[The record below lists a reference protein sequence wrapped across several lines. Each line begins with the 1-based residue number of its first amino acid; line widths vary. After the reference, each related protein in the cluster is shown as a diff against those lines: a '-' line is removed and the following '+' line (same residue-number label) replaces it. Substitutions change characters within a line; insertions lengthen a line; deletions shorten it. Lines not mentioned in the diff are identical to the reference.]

1 MLGSL
6 VRDSA
11 LGGNNSC
18 SVEVTVESSDIET
31 RSSALASGILVCVA
45 IALAPAA
52 LGQGTRV
59 NAPVVSGGY
68 VGFWEIAADGSRV
81 FYAGWQTTVGTNEVH
96 DVPLDGSQ
104 ATRILSAPFAPGR
117 SCNPF
122 VSFRVAP
129 DETAVLYLADHDTDE
144 MVELYS
150 VPTDGSRVSTKLSG
164 AMIPAGDVQF
174 DFRWTPDGTRVLYRA
189 DATQDL

>member
-104 ATRILSAPFAPGR
+104 ATRVKVRLGRSSVRTVEVRSGLSEGDQVILS
-117 SCNPF
+117 
-122 VSFRVAP
+122 
-129 DETAVLYLADHDTDE
+129 DT
-144 MVELYS
+144 
-150 VPTDGSRVSTKLSG
+150 SRWDSAERIRL
-164 AMIPAGDVQF
+164 Q
-174 DFRWTPDGTRVLYRA
+174 
-189 DATQDL
+189 